1 MKTTNT
7 IGQYRV
13 NIGDIG
19 QSIDAIDNM
28 NDLNKV
34 IDMVRQKQKS
44 LRAEIVASKKSSFTV
59 GDTVN
64 IDSKK
69 GNLVGVITKMNR
81 TRAICDINGS
91 SYNVP
96 FSIMA
101 VAS

>member
-1 MKTTNT
+1 MKNNQKRGKKMKNL
-7 IGQYRV
+7 IK
-13 NIGDIG
+13 
-19 QSIDAIDNM
+19 SINAIDNM
-28 NDLNKV
+28 TDLNVV
-34 IDMVRQKQKS
+34 INVIKSKQKS
-44 LRAEIVASKKSSFTV
+44 LRAVRNAVAKANFNV

-69 GNLVGVITKMNR
+69 GNLVGVVTKINR

-96 FSIMA
+96 FTIMG

>member
-1 MKTTNT
+1 MKNKE
-7 IGQYRV
+7 V
-13 NIGDIG
+13 NIMKNLIN
-19 QSIDAIDNM
+19 SINAIDNM
-28 NDLNKV
+28 ADLNVV
-34 IDMVRQKQKS
+34 IDVIKSKQKS
-44 LRAEIVASKKSSFTV
+44 LRASKAAVAKASFTV

-69 GNLVGVITKMNR
+69 GNLVGVITKINR